1 MWQGRRPYNLSGVL
15 PNLPVDMK
23 QGFVYSGWEI
33 FCAAW
38 DLEDEEYGR
47 RISGRYGRSSLRL
60 SCKMPDRDEN
70 KAADYGIDGESQMIA
85 LKIEDRKQFTSGL
98 FVGDLFDSFLVKEAS
113 VVTFNAFAID
123 GRVRKGYYTKEE
135 QEQQHMEEYSLWS
148 AVRPFCFSLIK
159 GKRLP
164 ESFQI
169 VLQFAGRAVKEFVEE
184 YGLSIAPERI
194 RGLYLNIRYEDG
206 QIVCVTGTS
215 LDFFSLDKSVEEAWD
230 KKAQAFFK
238 EHRIPYVAA

>member
-1 MWQGRRPYNLSGVL
+1 MWQGRRLYNPSAAL
-15 PNLPVDMK
+15 PNLSVDMK
-23 QGFVYSGWEI
+23 RGFVYSGWEM

-38 DLEDEEYGR
+38 SLEDRGDGS
-47 RISGRYGRSSLRL
+47 RISGRYGRGLVL

-70 KAADYGIDGESQMIA
+70 KTADYGIDGESQMIA

-113 VVTFNAFAID
+113 IITFNTFTID
-123 GRVRKGYYTKEE
+123 GRLRKGYYTKEE
-135 QEQQHMEEYSLWS
+135 QEQQNMEEYSPWS

-164 ESFQI
+164 GSFQI
-169 VLQFAGRAVKEFVEE
+169 VLQLAGQAVKEFVEE

-194 RGLYLNIRYEDG
+194 KGLYLNIRYGEG

-215 LDFFSLDKSVEEAWD
+215 LDFFSPDKSVEEAWD

-238 EHRIPYVAA
+238 EHRIPYVVV